1 MDDQDNIADP
11 GAPSNNSN
19 QASVLMNLER
29 LIKSHIA
36 SIDKLTQDLAEYR
49 QMLEDIFNNDSTYKD
64 HLEKAKEAAK
74 IKTATKQQILKQPQ
88 PANLANKVKSMGSE
102 LKELKNALSD
112 YLKEFQRMSGLN
124 EIEGEDGEI
133 REIVY
138 TAKLIKKS
146 FKI

>member
-11 GAPSNNSN
+11 GATSNNSN

-64 HLEKAKEAAK
+64 HLEKAKEATK
-74 IKTATKQQILKQPQ
+74 IKTSTKQQILKQPQ
-88 PANLANKVKSMGSE
+88 PANLANKIKSMGSE